1 LERTFY
7 SPAHKRAAAQVSKE
21 PNEKGWTVDGIPS
34 CKLDENAHR
43 EALLTNNTQ
52 NLIPCLGCACS
63 RPQLKQWMEQAGME
77 SWVDAIGNVHGHIN
91 GSDPAAPAII
101 IGSHYDTVLDG
112 GK

>member
-1 LERTFY
+1 
-7 SPAHKRAAAQVSKE
+7 
-21 PNEKGWTVDGIPS
+21 
-34 CKLDENAHR
+34 
-43 EALLTNNTQ
+43 
-52 NLIPCLGCACS
+52 
-63 RPQLKQWMEQAGME
+63 MEQAGME